1 MRFYLS
7 LLGAVA
13 LFVCGLLWQFAADFL
28 WHELE
33 TLAAESAPVWAA
45 DMLHWAKAHGPAI
58 VIGAAVVLLLRHFLG
73 ERVIAYLSPLEIVHE
88 PDSETGQHEIVRIG
102 FTGEDLVSMEQ
113 ILRVGIRNRS
123 RRTIRNVGATLA
135 GDWGPIFEPRTL
147 RFLRTGKSAEDI
159 NPQATELVELLR
171 MPRHEPTAEI
181 LSRGFD
187 ITVTASGNDTRTVSR
202 RFRILPGG
210 LPAIR
215 PAASRHTRRV

>member
-7 LLGAVA
+7 LLGALA
-13 LFVCGLLWQFAADFL
+13 LFACGVLWQFAADL
-28 WHELE
+28 VWRELE
-33 TLAAESAPVWAA
+33 MRAAESAPVWAA
-45 DMLHWAKAHGPAI
+45 DMLHWAEAHGPAI

-88 PDSETGQHEIVRIG
+88 AESDTGRYEIVRIG
-102 FTGEDLVSMEQ
+102 FAGEELMSMEQ

-123 RRTIRNVGATLA
+123 RRTIRNVGATLVGNWA
-135 GDWGPIFEPRTL
+135 PIFEPRTL

-159 NPQATELVELLR
+159 NPQAMELVELLR
-171 MPRHEPTAEI
+171 LPRHEPAAEI
-181 LSRGFD
+181 VPLGFD

-215 PAASRHTRRV
+215 PAAGRHIRRD

>member
-7 LLGAVA
+7 LLGALA
-13 LFVCGLLWQFAADFL
+13 LFACGVLWQFAADFL

-33 TLAAESAPVWAA
+33 RLAAESASVWAA
-45 DMLHWAKAHGPAI
+45 DMLHWAKDHGPAI
-58 VIGAAVVLLLRHFLG
+58 IIGAAVVLLLRHFLG
-73 ERVIAYLSPLEIVHE
+73 ERVVAYLSPLEIVHE
-88 PDSETGQHEIVRIG
+88 PESDTGRYEIVRIG
-102 FTGEDLVSMEQ
+102 FAGEDLMSVEQ

-135 GDWGPIFEPRTL
+135 GNWAPIFEPQTL

-159 NPQATELVELLR
+159 NPQATEIVELLR
-171 MPRHEPTAEI
+171 LPRYEPAANIE
-181 LSRGFD
+181 SRGFD
-187 ITVTASGNDTRTVSR
+187 ITVTASGNDTRTVSH

-215 PAASRHTRRV
+215 PRTGRRNERD